1 MNQNPIVYFIMLLP
15 PIFWAGNF
23 VVGRAVADTT
33 GPLGLAYS
41 RWSLALVF
49 LLPFIIKPLW
59 QNRVAIKRNILPLSV
74 LGILGV
80 SGFNTFAYIALQDT
94 TATNAILL
102 NSFIPIFILVIS
114 GLFLKET
121 ISKKQLLG
129 VFVSLL
135 GVISIIS
142 RLDVS
147 LIQNLSVNKGDL
159 WMLIAAL
166 VWASYSI
173 LLKYLRPK
181 ELPQL
186 VFLGML
192 IILGTLFLTPVFL
205 LNPFNEEA
213 IVWTPINVKAIF
225 YIALFPS
232 IFATLS
238 WNYGMSKIGA
248 AKGGQFIH
256 LMPFVGG
263 ILAIVFLGESLRLF
277 HLIGGG
283 FIALGLWL
291 SLSKPKILRVE

>member
-1 MNQNPIVYFIMLLP
+1 
-15 PIFWAGNF
+15 
-23 VVGRAVADTT
+23 
-33 GPLGLAYS
+33 
-41 RWSLALVF
+41 
-49 LLPFIIKPLW
+49 
-59 QNRVAIKRNILPLSV
+59 
-74 LGILGV
+74 
-80 SGFNTFAYIALQDT
+80 
-94 TATNAILL
+94 
-102 NSFIPIFILVIS
+102 
-114 GLFLKET
+114 
-121 ISKKQLLG
+121 
-129 VFVSLL
+129 
-135 GVISIIS
+135 
-142 RLDVS
+142 
-147 LIQNLSVNKGDL
+147 
-159 WMLIAAL
+159 MLIAAL
-166 VWASYSI
+166 VWALYSI

-213 IVWTPINVKAIF
+213 IIWTPINLKAIF

-232 IFATLS
+232 ILATLS

-263 ILAIVFLGESLRLF
+263 ILAIAFLGESLRLF

-291 SLSKPKILRVE
+291 SLSKPKKL